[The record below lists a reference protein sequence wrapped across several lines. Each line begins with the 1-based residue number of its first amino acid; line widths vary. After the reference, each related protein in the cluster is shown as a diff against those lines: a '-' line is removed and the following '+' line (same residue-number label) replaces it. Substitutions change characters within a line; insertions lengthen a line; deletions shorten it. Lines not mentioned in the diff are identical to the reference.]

1 MDMIDFRSATLVILT
16 IAFCGLIIW
25 AWSPKRKQAFK
36 QAAEIVLEDD
46 LKTQNNKESQT

>member
-25 AWSPKRKQAFK
+25 AWSPKRKQSFNE
-36 QAAEIVLEDD
+36 AAQSILEDD
-46 LKTQNNKESQT
+46 VISKDNKEIQP